1 MSESVAANA
10 TMADDVSRWDLP
22 KVEGAALPRGSG
34 GVNVMHLAA
43 VERDAWEHGYKAGH
57 VEGVRKGEADLK
69 LRIAEVD
76 VKIAALQAIIET
88 LAKPLADLDTGIET
102 ELTRLAMII
111 AKHLVRRELKL
122 DPAQVIGI
130 VRHTVGLLPLA
141 ARNIKVHL
149 HPDDAA
155 ILRDRLATPVG
166 EREWELREDP
176 LMARGGCRVTT
187 DNASIDA
194 RVESTIAAAMR
205 GLLGDD
211 RAERVDAAVA
221 AADPP
226 AEEDPA

>member
-1 MSESVAANA
+1 MSEIQVAVAE
-10 TMADDVSRWDLP
+10 DVSRWDLP

-57 VEGVRKGEADLK
+57 VEGVRKGEAELK
-69 LRIAEVD
+69 VRIAEVD
-76 VKIAALQAIIET
+76 VKVTALQAIIET

-111 AKHLVRRELKL
+111 AKHLVRRELRL
-122 DPAQVIGI
+122 DPTQVIGI
-130 VRHTVGLLPLA
+130 VRHTVGLLPLS
-141 ARNIKVHL
+141 ARNIKIHL

-155 ILRDRLATPVG
+155 ILRDRLAAPVG
-166 EREWELREDP
+166 EREWDLREDP

-211 RAERVDAAVA
+211 RAERVEA
-221 AADPP
+221 AAPAVDPP
-226 AEEDPA
+226 ADEDLA

>member
-1 MSESVAANA
+1 MSEVPAAA
-10 TMADDVSRWDLP
+10 AGDVSRWDLP
-22 KVEGAALPRGSG
+22 TVEGAALPRGSG

-57 VEGVRKGEADLK
+57 VEGVRKGELELK
-69 LRIAEVD
+69 QRIAEVD
-76 VKIAALQAIIET
+76 VQIAALQVIIQT
-88 LAKPLADLDTGIET
+88 LAKPLDELDAGIEN

-130 VRHTVGLLPLA
+130 VRHTVGLLPIA

-155 ILRDRLATPVG
+155 IVREKLATPVG

-187 DNASIDA
+187 DTASIDA
-194 RVESTIAAAMR
+194 RFEANIAAAMR

-211 RAERVDAAVA
+211 RAERVDATAE
-221 AADPP
+221 P
-226 AEEDPA
+226 AEPPPDDPS

>member
-1 MSESVAANA
+1 MSETPAVVAEG
-10 TMADDVSRWDLP
+10 VSRWDLP
-22 KVEGAALPRGSG
+22 KVEGAGLPRGSG

-57 VEGVRKGEADLK
+57 VEGVRKGEAELK
-69 LRIAEVD
+69 QRIGEVD

-88 LAKPLADLDTGIET
+88 LAKPLAELDASIEN
-102 ELTRLAMII
+102 ELTRLAMIL
-111 AKHLVRRELKL
+111 AKHLVRRELRL
-122 DPAQVIGI
+122 DPTQVIGI

-166 EREWELREDP
+166 DQEWELREDP

-211 RAERVDAAVA
+211 RAERVDAT
-221 AADPP
+221 PP
-226 AEEDPA
+226 EDASPSPEEPA